1 MENKEILLV
10 ADTVSNEKGVDR
22 EIIFEAIEA
31 ALASATRK
39 KHQRDIEVRVDI
51 DRNTGDYDTYR
62 RWEVIEPDENGM
74 EEPLRQISLEAAQI
88 DQPEIEIGDF
98 VEEQIDSVE
107 FGRIAAQT
115 AKQVI
120 VQKVREA
127 ERRKV
132 IDAYADRERSLVM
145 GQVKRVERGNVYVDL
160 GDNAEGF
167 IPREEMIPRES
178 MRPGDRV
185 RGFLYK
191 IVSEVRGPQLFISRT
206 APEFLIE
213 LFKLEVPE
221 VGQDLIQIIAAAR
234 DPGMRAKIAVKSND
248 ARMDP
253 VGACVGMRGSRVQS
267 VSNELA
273 GERVDIILWDDNP
286 AQFAV
291 NAMSPA
297 EVTSI
302 VIDEEANSMDIAVPE
317 DKLSQAIGRGGQNIK
332 LASQLTGW
340 TLNVMDEAA
349 AEEKSEGESR
359 QLVQNFMTQLDVDE
373 EVAIILV
380 QEGLTT
386 IDEVAYIPVSELSEI
401 AEFDEEI
408 VQELRGR
415 ARDALLT
422 MAIAREETAEAGE
435 PQDDLLN
442 MELMTSDLAHELS
455 LRGICTMEDLAEQ
468 STDELEEIDGLDT
481 ELAGKLIMK
490 AREPW
495 FADAA
500 ADVEK
505 TADAE
510 KAAS

>member
-1 MENKEILLV
+1 MDNKEILLV
-10 ADTVSNEKGVDR
+10 VDTVSNEKGIDR
-22 EIIFEAIEA
+22 DIIFEAIEA

-39 KHQRDIEVRVDI
+39 TYQQDIEVRIDI
-51 DRNTGDYDTYR
+51 DKNTGDYQSFR
-62 RWEVIEPDENGM
+62 RWEVVEPGEDGL
-74 EEPLRQISLEAAQI
+74 EEPLRQISLEAAQL
-88 DQPEIEIGDF
+88 DQPELELGDF
-98 VEEQIDSVE
+98 IEEPIDSVE

-132 IDAYADRERSLVM
+132 IEAYTDREGTLVM

-160 GDNAEGF
+160 GDNAEGY
-167 IPREEMIPRES
+167 IPREDMIPRES
-178 MRPGDRV
+178 VRPGDRI
-185 RGFLYK
+185 RGYLHS
-191 IVSEVRGPQLFISRT
+191 ITSEPRGPQLFISRT
-206 APEFLIE
+206 SPEFLIE

-221 VGQDLIQIIAAAR
+221 VGQDLIEILSAAR

-248 ARMDP
+248 PRLDP

-273 GERVDIILWDDNP
+273 GERVDIILWDENP

-302 VIDEEANSMDIAVPE
+302 VVDEESGSMDIAVPE
-317 DKLSQAIGRGGQNIK
+317 EKLSQAIGRGGQNIK

-359 QLVQNFMTQLDVDE
+359 QLVENFMTQLDVDE

-380 QEGLTT
+380 QENLTT
-386 IDEVAYIPVSELSEI
+386 IDEIAYIPESELSEI
-401 AEFDEEI
+401 EEFDEEM
-408 VQELRGR
+408 VKELRGR

-422 MAIAREETAEAGE
+422 MAIANEETAAAGE
-435 PQDDLLN
+435 PQEDLLS
-442 MELMTSDLAHELS
+442 MEYMDDELAHRLS
-455 LRGICTMEDLAEQ
+455 RSGICTMEDLAEQ
-468 STDELEEIDGLDT
+468 STDELEEAVGIDAD
-481 ELAGKLIMK
+481 LAAKLIMK

-495 FADAA
+495 FA
-500 ADVEK
+500 E
-505 TADAE
+505 AE
-510 KAAS
+510 AKAE